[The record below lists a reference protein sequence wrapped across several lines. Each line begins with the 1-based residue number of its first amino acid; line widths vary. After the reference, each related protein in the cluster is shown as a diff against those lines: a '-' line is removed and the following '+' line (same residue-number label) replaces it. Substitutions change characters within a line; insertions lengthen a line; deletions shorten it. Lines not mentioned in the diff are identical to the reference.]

1 MTTNLYQLKIDDHIY
16 FASLRM
22 IVALILHL
30 EFCISDVHAAF
41 QERAVRTQDQLLS
54 ITLLIQGM

>member
-1 MTTNLYQLKIDDHIY
+1 
-16 FASLRM
+16 M

-30 EFCISDVHAAF
+30 ESCVSDVHAAF